1 MAEKFKVGITRDV
14 LSPSGEPVFGR
25 DALKVLDDPSVEW
38 EYLPAVEPELSAETA
53 ARYDAICVFG
63 PRVSAQTASAPN
75 SRLKVVARFVVGYDT
90 VDVPALTQQ
99 GVLLTITPHGPRST
113 LVSSATL
120 FL

>member
-1 MAEKFKVGITRDV
+1 MPEKFKVGITRDV

-63 PRVSAQTASAPN
+63 ARVSAKTISAAKIKLP
-75 SRLKVVARFVVGYDT
+75 SRKEER
-90 VDVPALTQQ
+90 
-99 GVLLTITPHGPRST
+99 
-113 LVSSATL
+113 
-120 FL
+120 